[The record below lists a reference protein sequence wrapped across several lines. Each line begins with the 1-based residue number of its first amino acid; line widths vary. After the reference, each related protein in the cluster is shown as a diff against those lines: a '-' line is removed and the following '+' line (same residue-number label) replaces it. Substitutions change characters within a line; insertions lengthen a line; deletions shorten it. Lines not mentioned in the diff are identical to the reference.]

1 MPELMEASMTP
12 KPTGKVIHKKVHKIV
27 LRSEIKAIAGEKRAR
42 GKKIV
47 FTNGCFDIL
56 HAGHV
61 NYLEAAAARGDVLI
75 LGLNS
80 DRSVRQIKGNKRPIV
95 NQDQRAQVV
104 AALACVDYVVIFD
117 EPTPESLIRD
127 IIPHVLAKGADWTE
141 DKIIGGDFVKQNKGS
156 VARITL
162 EPGISTTIIIERILQ
177 TFG

>member
-1 MPELMEASMTP
+1 MEGSMAQR
-12 KPTGKVIHKKVHKIV
+12 PTGKTTSKIISKII
-27 LRSEIKAIAGEKRAR
+27 LGSEIGAIAAAKRSQ
-42 GKKIV
+42 GKSIV

-61 NYLEAAAARGDVLI
+61 NYLEAAAAQGDILI

-80 DRSVRQIKGNKRPIV
+80 DRSVKQIKGDKRPII

-117 EPTPESLIRD
+117 EPTPEKLIRA
-127 IIPHVLAKGADWTE
+127 IIPNVLAKGADWPE
-141 DKIIGGDFVKQNKGS
+141 DKIIGGDFVKQNRGC

-162 EPGISTTIIIERILQ
+162 EPEISTTIIIKRILQ

>member
-1 MPELMEASMTP
+1 MTP
-12 KPTGKVIHKKVHKIV
+12 RPTSKISSKIIP
-27 LRSEIKAIAGEKRAR
+27 RSEIKAIAAAKRAQ

-61 NYLEAAAARGDVLI
+61 NYLEAAAAQGDILI

-80 DRSVRQIKGNKRPIV
+80 DLSVRQIKGEKRPIIAQ
-95 NQDQRAQVV
+95 NQRSQVV

-127 IIPHVLAKGADWTE
+127 IIPQVLAKGADWPE
-141 DKIIGGDFVKQNKGS
+141 DKIIGGDFVKENNGS

-162 EPGISTTIIIERILQ
+162 EPEISTTIIIERIVQ

>member
-1 MPELMEASMTP
+1 MPNTVQIEEALPME
-12 KPTGKVIHKKVHKIV
+12 HKLKNKIV
-27 LRSEIKAIAGEKRAR
+27 LRSEIKAIAEAERSANKT
-42 GKKIV
+42 IV

-61 NYLEAAAARGDVLI
+61 NYLEAAAAQGDILI

-80 DRSVRQIKGNKRPIV
+80 DQSVKKIKGDKRPII
-95 NQDQRAQVV
+95 NERQRAQVI

-117 EPTPESLIRD
+117 EPDPEALIRVVA
-127 IIPHVLAKGADWTE
+127 PQVLAKGADWSE
-141 DKIIGGDFVKQNKGS
+141 DKIIGGDFVKANNGR

-162 EPGISTTIIIERILQ
+162 EPEISTTLIIERILK